1 MKLKKLR
8 KFLVLSVMLCLLLT
22 GCVNTQVR
30 VVVDENDGGSM
41 TLRVLVEEAVYQMM
55 RADGAQMSGLN
66 GFEQEAPIKGED
78 DKTYIPFVKTDA
90 FATYDDMVKGLLDLD
105 GFASDD
111 EDMEEPASGED
122 TSEATATDMEAT
134 TTEADNSESSI
145 GERTGEDET
154 QSEASKK
161 LFSEVEITKQESL
174 NGYIYTFRAV
184 VQKQGDEAP
193 TPADE
198 ITQEIL
204 PNTEGEQA
212 TDLPATT
219 DTVYDNATSAND
231 STVTNDGTTMSGEFS
246 AEIDLSPIINPF
258 AASIN
263 DMFKVQLEIVLP
275 AEIQDYRGGIAQGN
289 TLVCDIKDLSVDT
302 EIYASGELVLVD
314 LEPVPE
320 EYTDIP
326 TQGID
331 PQPEV
336 SGFMLMSIF
345 IGLSAMIT
353 GTVAGIT
360 LGVLKLL
367 KRR

>member
-30 VVVDENDGGSM
+30 VVVDEYAGGSM
-41 TLRVLVEEAVYQMM
+41 TLRVLVEETVYQMM
-55 RADGAQMSGLN
+55 RAAGAQMSVLG

-78 DKTYIPFVKTDA
+78 GKTYIPFAKTDA
-90 FATYDDMVKGLLDLD
+90 FVTYDDMVKGLLDVD

-122 TSEATATDMEAT
+122 TSEDN
-134 TTEADNSESSI
+134 NSESSI

-193 TPADE
+193 TLADGV
-198 ITQEIL
+198 TQEIL

-219 DTVYDNATSAND
+219 DTADDNATSANDSTVTDD

-314 LEPVPE
+314 FEPVPE

-326 TQGID
+326 TQGSD
-331 PQPEV
+331 PQTEV
-336 SGFMLMSIF
+336 SGFMLMIIF
-345 IGLSAMIT
+345 IGLSALVT

>member
-1 MKLKKLR
+1 
-8 KFLVLSVMLCLLLT
+8 
-22 GCVNTQVR
+22 
-30 VVVDENDGGSM
+30 M
-41 TLRVLVEEAVYQMM
+41 TLRVLVEETVYQMM
-55 RADGAQMSGLN
+55 RADGAQMSVLG

-78 DKTYIPFVKTDA
+78 GKTYIPFVKTDA
-90 FATYDDMVKGLLDLD
+90 FVTYDDMVKGLLDVD

-122 TSEATATDMEAT
+122 TSEDN
-134 TTEADNSESSI
+134 NSESSI

-193 TPADE
+193 TPADG

-219 DTVYDNATSAND
+219 DTANDNATSAND
-231 STVTNDGTTMSGEFS
+231 STVTNDDTTMSGEFS
-246 AEIDLSPIINPF
+246 AEIDLSPIINPL

-275 AEIQDYRGGIAQGN
+275 AEIQDYRGGIVQGN

-314 LEPVPE
+314 FEPVPE

-336 SGFMLMSIF
+336 SGFMLMIIF
-345 IGLSAMIT
+345 IGLSVLVT
-353 GTVAGIT
+353 GTVAGIA

>member
-1 MKLKKLR
+1 
-8 KFLVLSVMLCLLLT
+8 
-22 GCVNTQVR
+22 
-30 VVVDENDGGSM
+30 M
-41 TLRVLVEEAVYQMM
+41 TLRVLVEETVYQMM

-122 TSEATATDMEAT
+122 ASEATATDMEAT
-134 TTEADNSESSI
+134 ATDMEATTTDMEATEADNSESSI
-145 GERTGEDET
+145 GERTVEDET

-193 TPADE
+193 TPADGV
-198 ITQEIL
+198 TQEIL

-219 DTVYDNATSAND
+219 DTANDNATSAND
-231 STVTNDGTTMSGEFS
+231 STETNDGTTMSGEFS

-336 SGFMLMSIF
+336 SGFMLMGIF

-353 GTVAGIT
+353 GTVAGIA